1 MTKLRWA
8 FPLLLICCV
17 MFMVNAC
24 GHKSGDNNVSPCPTA
39 SVDESYWFEF
49 NGRFSTYNLARAQKE
64 IPFPI
69 IIPTYLP
76 DERPQKPLPLID
88 GPLSNP
94 RDDNEINVNIKYS
107 LSLGGNTIGYLII
120 EENNYPLIPPDP
132 ELNPDYEYIVILG
145 KELVKR
151 EGNVGL
157 GPGWIYFLNLNDQGV
172 HWYIQAYNF
181 SADEAYKIVESMI
194 KQLE

>member
-1 MTKLRWA
+1 
-8 FPLLLICCV
+8 

-24 GHKSGDNNVSPCPTA
+24 SHEIGDNGVSPSPTA
-39 SVDESYWFEF
+39 SLNESYWFEF
-49 NGRFSTYNLARAQKE
+49 NGRFSTYNLAKAQKE

-76 DERPQKPLPLID
+76 DERPQKPFPLID
-88 GPLSNP
+88 GPLSNS
-94 RDDNEINVNIKYS
+94 RDDNKINVYIEYS
-107 LSLGGNTIGYLII
+107 LSLGGNTIGYLNI
-120 EENNYPLIPPDP
+120 EENNYPIIPEDP

-145 KELVKR
+145 KKLIKTEA
-151 EGNVGL
+151 NVGL
-157 GPGWIYFLNLNDQGV
+157 GPGVIYFLNLNDQGV

-181 SADEAYKIVESMI
+181 SEDEAYKIVESMI